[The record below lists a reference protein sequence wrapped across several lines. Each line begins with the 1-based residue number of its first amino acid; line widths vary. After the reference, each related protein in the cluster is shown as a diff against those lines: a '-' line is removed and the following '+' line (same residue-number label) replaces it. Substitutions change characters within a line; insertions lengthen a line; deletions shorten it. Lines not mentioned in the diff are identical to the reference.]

1 MAPIP
6 GTGEFRPLRA
16 GIAAARRQGAK
27 EDRTP
32 RFPVPSCDSPTF
44 LWPRLPSVARLKRG
58 GRSAARS
65 VLGFPQT
72 FKEGVCRFCA

>member
-44 LWPRLPSVARLKRG
+44 LWPLSGAFAAKKRG
-58 GRSAARS
+58 R
-65 VLGFPQT
+65 LGCTLNP
-72 FKEGVCRFCA
+72 RFRKDV